1 MSGTDKKAPPQK
13 PEDLTKMDQAKS
25 RRATLKKLGRFATV
39 TAPTVTLLLAA
50 QTKPSRAAS
59 PSPCKSSC
67 TVSSSRAL
75 KTANAEIDT
84 ASILAGVAALPV
96 DAWRYKPET
105 GLEQQTH
112 IGPYAEDFRNAF
124 GVGDGVTISTID
136 AIGVCLAAIKA
147 LSERVEGLE
156 AELQRARQ
164 KTAA

>member
-1 MSGTDKKAPPQK
+1 MSDTDKKTPQEK
-13 PEDLTKMDQAKS
+13 PEDLTTTDQAKT

-50 QTKPSRAAS
+50 QTKPGRAAS
-59 PSPCKSSC
+59 PSPCRSNC
-67 TVSSSRAL
+67 GVASSRAF
-75 KTANAEIDT
+75 KTAKAEIDT
-84 ASILAGVAALPV
+84 ASVLAGVAALPV

-112 IGPYAEDFRNAF
+112 IGPYAEDFRSAF

-147 LSERVEGLE
+147 LSERVESLE